1 MLKSVKQVSSTVP
14 SNPPINGAETH
25 PPTANAPKAKKESK
39 SLKLRIANWA
49 RWLHIYVSMFGL
61 LSVLFFSITGI
72 TLNHPDWFFSGAQS
86 LRHEEGQMVAA
97 WLGLQA
103 TEGVEAET
111 EAKSDTVAKL
121 EVVEHLR
128 NTHGIRGALSE
139 FTVDEFECVVA
150 FKGPGYSA
158 DAYIDREEGTYTL
171 TESYA
176 GFVAVMNDLHKGRDS
191 GTGWKWLIDISAVIL
206 TLASAT
212 GLVLMI
218 YLKKRRRTGLIT
230 AAVGAVL
237 LVLVYVIFVP

>member
-1 MLKSVKQVSSTVP
+1 MLKSVKQASSTVQ
-14 SNPPINGAETH
+14 SSPPTNGTETH
-25 PPTANAPKAKKESK
+25 PPIAIATKQRKESK
-39 SLKLRIANWA
+39 ALKLRIVHWA

-86 LRHEEGQMVAA
+86 LRHEEGRMDAA
-97 WLGLQA
+97 WLGLPE
-103 TEGVEAET
+103 TEEGEDVET
-111 EAKSDTVAKL
+111 EAVSKL

-139 FTVDEFECVVA
+139 FTIDEFECVVA

-158 DAYIDREEGTYTL
+158 DAYIDREDGTYTL

-191 GTGWKWLIDISAVIL
+191 GAGWKWLIDISAIIL

-212 GLVLMI
+212 GLILMI
-218 YLKKRRRTGLIT
+218 YLKKCRRTGLVT
-230 AAVGAVL
+230 AAVGGAL
-237 LVLVYVIFVP
+237 LVLVYFIFVP

>member
-1 MLKSVKQVSSTVP
+1 MSEEVRPYTMISKKVSKP
-14 SNPPINGAETH
+14 
-25 PPTANAPKAKKESK
+25 
-39 SLKLRIANWA
+39 LKLRIANWA

-61 LSVLFFSITGI
+61 LSILFFSITGI

-86 LRHEEGQMVAA
+86 LRHEEGQMEAE
-97 WLGLQA
+97 WLGLQGA
-103 TEGVEAET
+103 EDNDELDAEAED
-111 EAKSDTVAKL
+111 EADAVAKL

-128 NTHGIRGALSE
+128 NTHGIRGALTE
-139 FTVDEFECVVA
+139 FTIDEFECVVA

-158 DAYIDREEGTYTL
+158 DAYIDREDGTYTL

-191 GTGWKWLIDISAVIL
+191 GTGWKWLIDVSAVIL

-230 AAVGAVL
+230 AAVGGAL
-237 LVLVYVIFVP
+237 LVLVYVLFVP